1 MPEEV
6 SYVRLSK
13 ADFNFCAA
21 HFCVFP
27 DGREPLHGH
36 NYRVYA
42 ELRGPVDSLGYV
54 AEFGWLKR
62 IIRELVAELDHR
74 VLIAADSPELRLKS
88 EAGQLELHW
97 KEDFWSFPEADVV
110 KLPLRNST
118 AELLAEYVWQEV
130 CRRLGTTDGWN
141 QLTVEV
147 EETPGQR
154 AGITRELRSNG
165 SGY

>member
-1 MPEEV
+1 MSQDV
-6 SYVRLSK
+6 SYIRLSK
-13 ADFNFCAA
+13 ADFKFCAA

-42 ELRGPVDSLGYV
+42 ELRGPVDRLGYV

-74 VLIAADSPELRLKS
+74 VLVAADSPELEVKS
-88 EAGQLELHW
+88 VAGQVEVHW
-97 KEDFWSFPEADVV
+97 KNDRWAFPEADVV
-110 KLPLRNST
+110 RLPIRNST
-118 AELLAEYVWQEV
+118 SELLAEYVWQEV
-130 CRRLGTTDGWN
+130 SRRIGTSESWS

-154 AGITRELRSNG
+154 AGITRELQAQG
-165 SGY
+165 